1 MAAKFRTIILT
12 VALFVSALTL
22 LDWTHEMW
30 KISEIFSSRPARWQ
44 QIASAK
50 REANLAKIP
59 REWILEP
66 QVLEDSR
73 SRNSIVGDYMDG
85 LLDHKSQYVTG
96 MDVPELVAS
105 MGNGTLSAVDVVM
118 AFCKR
123 AAYAHQLS
131 NLLLEIRFDEAIKR
145 AQELDDYFREHRQ
158 LVGPLHGVPLTLK
171 DQFHIK
177 GLDTSMGFIGWIG
190 TFEGEIG
197 TGKDRNVDSEL
208 VREFHTLG
216 AVPIGKYDVIDHTD
230 AKPVETNNN
239 ILGYAFNPCNQN
251 LSTGGSS
258 GGLAETDLFCEGAM
272 QALRGSAFGIGTD
285 IGGSVSMPASFQGIF
300 SIKPSA
306 GRISFKDAA
315 NTVRLK
321 CPSGLPIAL
330 TLPNKGKGQ
339 EVMPT
344 VVGVMGRSV
353 GALQLI
359 LKSLLSLEPWLHDPY
374 TLPIPWRSEMEY
386 RPRNERTYKPAFGFL
401 ANDGVI
407 TPHPPISRAMEIV
420 KEALQSKGH
429 QLVDWEWPH
438 HKETIDIH
446 CSIARGDG
454 CHDVYDAVHLSG
466 EPFVPEIRNLFPN
479 GKPRAPLPLPEYEE
493 VVRQMKDYRKR
504 YLDYWTSTAERTGD
518 RPVEALLSPVTPYA
532 GVLPGKFYPS
542 TYTSAVNVLDYAS
555 VVIPV
560 TFADKSIDVVSPSFT
575 ALNDEDQM
583 NMKYYDAEKYHGAP
597 AAVQLIGRR
606 LDEER
611 LLSLAQLVVEALN
624 DYKSGFGE

>member
-1 MAAKFRTIILT
+1 MAAKFRTLILT
-12 VALFVSALTL
+12 VALFVSVLTL
-22 LDWTHEMW
+22 LDWTYDMW

-44 QIASAK
+44 QIASEK

-59 REWILEP
+59 PEWILEP
-66 QVLEDSR
+66 QVLEDGR

-85 LLDHKSQYVTG
+85 LLDTKSRYVTD
-96 MDVPELVAS
+96 MDVPELLAS
-105 MGNGTLSAVDVVM
+105 MGNGTLTAVEVVT

-131 NLLLEIRFDEAIKR
+131 NLLLEIRFDEAIER
-145 AQELDDYFREHRQ
+145 AQELDDYFNEHKQ
-158 LVGPLHGVPLTLK
+158 LIGPLHGIPLTLK

-190 TFEGEIG
+190 TFEGETG
-197 TGKDRNVDSEL
+197 TGKARNVDSEL
-208 VREFHTLG
+208 VREFHILG
-216 AVPIGKYDVIDHTD
+216 AVPIGK
-230 AKPVETNNN
+230 APETNNN

-258 GGLAETDLFCEGAM
+258 GGEGAM

-285 IGGSVSMPASFQGIF
+285 IGGSVSMPASFQGVF

-315 NTVRLK
+315 NT
-321 CPSGLPIAL
+321 
-330 TLPNKGKGQ
+330 GKGQ

-344 VVGVMGRSV
+344 VVGIMGRSV
-353 GALQLI
+353 DALQLI
-359 LKSLLSLEPWLHDPY
+359 FKSLLFLEPWLHDPY
-374 TLPIPWRSEMEY
+374 TLPIPWRSELEY
-386 RPRNERTYKPAFGFL
+386 KPQGDLAYKPAFGFL
-401 ANDGVI
+401 ANDGVL

-429 QLVDWEWPH
+429 QLVNWDWPH
-438 HKETIDIH
+438 NRETIDIH
-446 CSIARGDG
+446 SLIARGDG

-466 EPFVPEIRNLFPN
+466 EPFVPEITNLFPN

-493 VVRQMKDYRKR
+493 VVRQMKNYRNR
-504 YLDYWTSTAERTGD
+504 YLDYWISTAERTGD

-532 GVLPGKFYPS
+532 GVLPGRFYPS
-542 TYTSAVNVLDYAS
+542 TYTTSVNVLDYAS

-560 TFADKSIDVVSPSFT
+560 TLADKRIDVVSPNFT
-575 ALNDEDQM
+575 ALNEEDQL
-583 NMKYYDAEKYHGAP
+583 NMKHYDPEKYHGAP

-611 LLSLAQLVVEALN
+611 LLSLAKLVVEALN
-624 DYKSGFGE
+624 DYKSEFGE